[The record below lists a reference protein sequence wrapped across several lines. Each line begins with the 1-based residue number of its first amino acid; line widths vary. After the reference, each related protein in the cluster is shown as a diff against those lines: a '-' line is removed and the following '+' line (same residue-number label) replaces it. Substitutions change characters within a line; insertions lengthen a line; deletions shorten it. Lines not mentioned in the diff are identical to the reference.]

1 MGLTCSWKVVE
12 AARNQEEE
20 NGKSPAGFAP
30 FSKMKNSASNTWKI
44 YKNVHATAFL
54 DPEGGSYI
62 HGQKI
67 TQKFP
72 SFEKT

>member
-30 FSKMKNSASNTWKI
+30 FSKMKNSASNTLENIQKCPCNSFPRSRRRELHTWT
-44 YKNVHATAFL
+44 KNHTEVSFL
-54 DPEGGSYI
+54 
-62 HGQKI
+62 
-67 TQKFP
+67 
-72 SFEKT
+72 